1 MTYLEQADIRVTQYL
16 ADLQELLFD
25 VIDGKADK
33 KDASDSLVL
42 LEAIQEEFTVVSDS
56 LKESDKLLGV
66 RI

>member
-25 VIDGKADK
+25 VIDGKVDK

-42 LEAIQEEFTVVSDS
+42 LEAIQEEFTVVSVS